1 MSPLWVALIL
11 PIYAAR
17 GWGEGWG
24 VTDHPKIV
32 AALVKAGADVNQ
44 CRSFDGNHNTLL
56 HEASQLGD
64 AGVVSTLMACNASL
78 TVKNRQ
84 DQLPIDVAANDQI
97 RQLINDEMTAR
108 FDHGLKRAV
117 DSEVA
122 AAAVELE
129 QDIIQPESGEGVG
142 GFAGTV
148 GE

>member
-1 MSPLWVALIL
+1 MHVSVIHPITSPV
-11 PIYAAR
+11 
-17 GWGEGWG
+17 
-24 VTDHPKIV
+24 
-32 AALVKAGADVNQ
+32 
-44 CRSFDGNHNTLL
+44 
-56 HEASQLGD
+56 
-64 AGVVSTLMACNASL
+64 CN
-78 TVKNRQ
+78 
-84 DQLPIDVAANDQI
+84 DEI